1 MTETTHDSDEL
12 DRNDA
17 RNALAYTDEYLR
29 GNGGAE
35 LIRYSNI
42 HNRATALVATIDQ
55 HGEHVDGLDPEIDRA
70 DQSARTLARKVEHA
84 AIAHHPEAIREVL
97 DG

>member
-12 DRNDA
+12 DRDDA
-17 RNALAYTDEYLR
+17 QNALAYTDNYLR
-29 GNGGAE
+29 RNGGGE
-35 LIRYSNI
+35 LIRYSRI
-42 HNRATALVATIDQ
+42 HRYAIALVATIDQ
-55 HGEHVDGLDPEIDRA
+55 DGPNVDGLDPEIDDA